1 MTRSDSENR
10 NPSSSKHSNK
20 RARSG
25 EEETAEAG
33 PSKRPTKKGD
43 EKRDKKGDEKRDKKH
58 KEKRDKK
65 SDEKRDKK
73 GDEKRKE
80 KRGKKSDKSK
90 NSPHQQDDDDVDK
103 EKTEPSGSLDAVP
116 HVPSPPNSLPNLR
129 ADASRSVS
137 PSVASKAQPGT
148 PSSQIGGL
156 PPTVQVSPR
165 SRVHGKSLCLGESSW
180 LSLATRNAQI
190 VDKSLAIKRVIS
202 SGDKVKVGLAPR
214 RSGKSTFLRMLAAFL
229 STESAVSVE
238 RRMELFSNYDIYTKE
253 EDFFNAHFAK
263 YAVLYLSFKSD
274 TPKSDTAAAA
284 CLRGAILEAVRPHIR
299 PLCRR
304 LSALEKDEEEG
315 KGGTYESYVLKS
327 TLKRVKQVHSVLEEG
342 RHYEEDDITS
352 LIPLVAKALSLSPGM
367 QKPVVL
373 IDEYDTPLV
382 YALCDPIVDSDSR
395 LKIHQLYTSFYSAI
409 FKDNDYLEFGIMAGV
424 FNVPLKAGGSGLNN
438 VEAFLAH
445 TGAPRPLLDEH
456 DSSQPAPRPI
466 ASTGI
471 NPFDTAFSLTVN
483 DVWGLVN
490 SHIDQYAHKALPETT
505 TSELTELKRE
515 MMAHC
520 IRSYDGYMY
529 GEQPVVFNTY
539 CVLKFFKT
547 LGEHIHVP
555 MVRPSA
561 HYYWSQTGTMTM
573 IRSLSADNADIFRAY
588 VDRLSREYVQRHSFL
603 YGGKSATGVLAAKL
617 AELNID
623 GQTSSLAQYE
633 DEPLPFKPDC
643 SLIDLA
649 DNCYDEGRSS
659 LADWGSS
666 DLSVDVV
673 FRYLYQ
679 AGYLMPRENG
689 ALGIPNED
697 VFHAFQTEAESI
709 FSASGIAGT
718 ILDPTFR
725 AIGIGTG
732 DFVLLANYISS
743 SLVTSVRVS
752 EASLREDYYH
762 GLLQALL
769 APLRFYGF
777 GQRVQSL
784 SEGGFSDLELV
795 PPRNGGHLPGATQ
808 VEKSARPYVIYEL
821 KRLDD
826 KSKMTHAAA
835 MTKANRKKVLAKAEK
850 LCKDA
855 MAQIDERYER
865 SVYAHANGSSALY
878 FVGLTFWRQR
888 FLMHVSRHIPG
899 SNGADISI
907 WTKQAYE
914 ESEFKNMNTNSVR
927 ISIKGGNLIA
937 NNI

>member
-10 NPSSSKHSNK
+10 KPSSSKHSNK

-33 PSKRPTKKGD
+33 PSKRPIKKGD
-43 EKRDKKGDEKRDKKH
+43 KKR
-58 KEKRDKK
+58 
-65 SDEKRDKK
+65 DEKRDKK

-80 KRGKKSDKSK
+80 KRGKKSDKKHNEKRGKKSDKSK
-90 NSPHQQDDDDVDK
+90 KSPHQQDDDDVDK
-103 EKTEPSGSLDAVP
+103 ENTEPSGSLDAVP
-116 HVPSPPNSLPNLR
+116 HVPSPPNPLPNLR

-137 PSVASKAQPGT
+137 PPVAFKAQPGI
-148 PSSQIGGL
+148 PPSQIGGL

-165 SRVHGKSLCLGESSW
+165 SRVHGKNLCLGESSW
-180 LSLATRNAQI
+180 LTLATRNAQI
-190 VDKSLAIKRVIS
+190 VDKSLAIKRVIDF
-202 SGDKVKVGLAPR
+202 GAKVKVGLAPR

-253 EDFFNAHFAK
+253 EDFFTAHFAK
-263 YAVLYLSFKSD
+263 YTVLFLS
-274 TPKSDTAAAA
+274 
-284 CLRGAILEAVRPHIR
+284 
-299 PLCRR
+299 
-304 LSALEKDEEEG
+304 
-315 KGGTYESYVLKS
+315 
-327 TLKRVKQVHSVLEEG
+327 
-342 RHYEEDDITS
+342 
-352 LIPLVAKALSLSPGM
+352 
-367 QKPVVL
+367 
-373 IDEYDTPLV
+373 
-382 YALCDPIVDSDSR
+382 
-395 LKIHQLYTSFYSAI
+395 

-424 FNVPLKAGGSGLNN
+424 LNVPLKAGGSGLNN

-445 TGAPRPLLDEH
+445 TGAPRPLFDEH
-456 DSSQPAPRPI
+456 DSSRPAPRPI
-466 ASTGI
+466 ASSGI
-471 NPFDTAFSLTVN
+471 NPFDIAFSLTVN

-490 SHIDQYAHKALPETT
+490 AHIDQYAHKALPETP
-505 TSELTELKRE
+505 TSELTELKRK

-555 MVRPSA
+555 MVRPSV

-573 IRSLSADNADIFRAY
+573 IRSLRADNVDKFRAY
-588 VDRLSREYVQRHSFL
+588 VDRQSREYVQRHSFL
-603 YGGKSATGVLAAKL
+603 HGGKSATGVLAAKL
-617 AELNID
+617 ADLNID
-623 GQTSSLAQYE
+623 SQTSSLAQYE
-633 DEPLPFKPDC
+633 DEPLPFKTDS
-643 SLIDLA
+643 SLKELA
-649 DNCYDEGRSS
+649 KTCYDEGRSS
-659 LADWGSS
+659 LANWGSS

-679 AGYLMPRENG
+679 AGYLTPRENG

-752 EASLREDYYH
+752 KASLREDYYH

-777 GQRVQSL
+777 SQRVQSL

-795 PPRNGGHLPGATQ
+795 PPRNGGHLPGTTQ
-808 VEKSARPYVIYEL
+808 VEKSARPYVIFEL

-835 MTKANRKKVLAKAEK
+835 MTEANRKKVLAKAEK

-855 MAQIDERYER
+855 MAQIDERYKR
-865 SVYAHANGSSALY
+865 SIYAHANGSSALY

-888 FLMHVSRHIPG
+888 FLMHVSRRIPG

-937 NNI
+937 NSI